1 MVLPLGRGSF
11 ALRRGAC
18 ASSLTLLRTRQCL
31 PRRCYSQ
38 SSDPEAKAT
47 ADGAIN
53 ETYKK
58 DILGLWEKC
67 MAPTYPPCAIANMR
81 QTAMR
86 ICPSRTPDLA
96 NTPVC

>member
-18 ASSLTLLRTRQCL
+18 ASSLTLLRARQCL

-38 SSDPEAKAT
+38 SSDPEARAT
-47 ADGAIN
+47 ADGTIN

-67 MAPTYPPCAIANMR
+67 TAPAYALRTMANMR

-86 ICPSRTPDLA
+86 SYPSRTPGLA